1 MKTKHIVLKSV
12 MAVISGAVGGFFGL
26 FGGTAG
32 SVVGI
37 ISGLAVGYYYV
48 HFTLNIKSQSGLIRI
63 FLGTLNGALAGII
76 SGVSVHVPGL
86 FVKQGHS
93 FLGSGSGAL
102 FTGATF
108 GIIIGTVFGFIGAI
122 IIASIPRDIDNG

>member
-26 FGGTAG
+26 FGGAAG

-48 HFTLNIKSQSGLIRI
+48 HFTLNIKSQSGLVRI
-63 FLGTLNGALAGII
+63 FLGTINGTLAGLI
-76 SGVSVHVPGL
+76 SGVSVHVPNL

-93 FLGSGSGAL
+93 FLDSGAL
-102 FTGATF
+102 FTGAIF
-108 GIIIGTVFGFIGAI
+108 GIVIGTVFGFIGAI